1 MTHQVRLQ
9 QQQEIQN
16 EHKKREQLHDLKR
29 NTRATV
35 LLVDDEPDICMV
47 YQMVLEDA
55 GYQCSSY
62 TDPVQALQEFKP
74 HFYDLVILDIK
85 MPVLNGFELCRKIRQ
100 VDSAIEII
108 FITALSEHYR
118 NVRQQQQSYPEFINA
133 TTYMQKPVENEEL
146 VKTVARILTTGNIG

>member
-1 MTHQVRLQ
+1 VRLQ
-9 QQQEIQN
+9 QQQQQELHN
-16 EHKKREQLHDLKR
+16 EHKKRDELHDLKR
-29 NTRATV
+29 SKKATV

-62 TDPVQALQEFKP
+62 TDSVKALQDFKP

-85 MPVLNGFELCRKIRQ
+85 MPVLNGFELCRKIRE
-100 VDSAIEII
+100 VDSTIEII

-118 NVRQQQQSYPEFINA
+118 NVSQQQSYPEFINA
-133 TTYMQKPVENEEL
+133 TTYLQKPVENEDL
-146 VKTVARILTTGNIG
+146 VQTVDRILRRGNIG